1 MINGVHNF
9 MKCYNHSCFLVGSAR
24 ACVNGIL
31 TGTLKALFSQPI
43 SRMSSTIRTCRKV
56 AKCIWT
62 SYDFHGHLSIWSA
75 KARHPVSYCKR
86 TSRNDA
92 SDDYLPP
99 ICKAPLLEHR
109 TLRVNGHKWDMSA
122 QVVPSMLF
130 QACITSSSSQ
140 LATGGKLGS
149 SPRACPSWTIWCKYP
164 WWKLLHDGSTFVK
177 TIGYFWVPIFT
188 DHTLRRLPPSSLRGF
203 FWHLT

>member
-1 MINGVHNF
+1 MCHVFCFGPSWHAGSKTKTRNICLWAEDKQCTQLFVHSSTF
-9 MKCYNHSCFLVGSAR
+9 IMKCHSHSCFLVGS

-31 TGTLKALFSQPI
+31 TGTLKTLFSQPI
-43 SRMSSTIRTCRKV
+43 SRMSSTIRTCRKI

-99 ICKAPLLEHR
+99 ISKAPPLKHR
-109 TLRVNGHKWDMSA
+109 TLRVEWA
-122 QVVPSMLF
+122 
-130 QACITSSSSQ
+130 
-140 LATGGKLGS
+140 
-149 SPRACPSWTIWCKYP
+149 
-164 WWKLLHDGSTFVK
+164 
-177 TIGYFWVPIFT
+177 
-188 DHTLRRLPPSSLRGF
+188 
-203 FWHLT
+203 